1 MHMNIAITFR
11 LITTPATPIVKRTAE
26 SARYH
31 ESCGVIGF
39 NLASPS
45 RGRPRFPEV
54 SPLPWSCLLPV
65 PSYRRVGLEG
75 RLRLAPIFGPPER
88 HVPAAKAS
96 LPAAP
101 ASLRRQ
107 WPLTTRSM

>member
-1 MHMNIAITFR
+1 MHMNIAIRFR

-31 ESCGVIGF
+31 ESCGVIIF
-39 NLASPS
+39 NLAAPS
-45 RGRPRFPEV
+45 RDRARFPEV
-54 SPLPWSCLLPV
+54 SPLPWSYLLPV
-65 PSYRRVGLEG
+65 PSYRRVGLDG
-75 RLRLAPIFGPPER
+75 RLRLAPVFVLPER
-88 HVPAAKAS
+88 HVNAAKAS

-107 WPLTTRSM
+107 WPSTTRSM